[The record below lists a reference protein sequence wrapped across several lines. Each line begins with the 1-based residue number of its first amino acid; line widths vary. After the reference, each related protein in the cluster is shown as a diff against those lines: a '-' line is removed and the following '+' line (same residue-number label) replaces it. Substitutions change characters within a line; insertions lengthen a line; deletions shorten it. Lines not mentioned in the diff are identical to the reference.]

1 MSNEEMSKILK
12 QARDT
17 YGNKNQ
23 ILVCIE
29 ELNELACVLAKF
41 PRYDNEEEARRKLV
55 DAVLDEVSD
64 VKIILDHVQ
73 NIFELSDEEVLDRM
87 KRKTDRLKRW
97 LDASDSMQQT
107 TIDRSVEPTKEA
119 QSCETCA
126 NLKSHEYG
134 RCDMCYSAEAIEG
147 VKPFY
152 KKG

>member
-41 PRYDNEEEARRKLV
+41 PRYDNEEEARAKLV

-73 NIFELSDEEVLDRM
+73 NIFELSDAEVLDRM
-87 KRKTDRLKRW
+87 KRKAGRLKRW

-107 TIDRSVEPTKEA
+107 TVDRSVELTKET
-119 QSCETCA
+119 QSCETCGYS
-126 NLKSHEYG
+126 KSREYG
-134 RCDMCYSAEAIEG
+134 RCTMCYSTEAVEG